1 MKLCLIYFIILCC
14 IFWNN
19 KQNFTKKQFLTF
31 PKTLLNFLFDVVKN
45 SKHLKYV
52 IADIY
57 SQNTSVQEILPL
69 SNLIQPKLPLCRLT
83 RNGAIDTP
91 WTLPTGE
98 FCNSSECCMFWV
110 GQKLHTEKPKWTFWL
125 TQYNT
130 AFEGCYFSLIYT
142 GYCSANQ
149 CPGRPGSLKARIFI
163 LPPGM
168 KETFPFSWDPGLHS
182 MYGSLVLPGSE
193 QLQLSLLLFW
203 TITALTSLPF
213 PLCNNSLFSY
223 GFHKRLEEIFSLGIK
238 KKKKFPFCSLW
249 WVDSQRFLAVSAE
262 KSF

>member
-1 MKLCLIYFIILCC
+1 MS
-14 IFWNN
+14 W
-19 KQNFTKKQFLTF
+19 
-31 PKTLLNFLFDVVKN
+31 N

-130 AFEGCYFSLIYT
+130 AFEGCYFSLIHT

-168 KETFPFSWDPGLHS
+168 KETFPFLET
-182 MYGSLVLPGSE
+182 LVFIACMV
-193 QLQLSLLLFW
+193 LLCFLGQ
-203 TITALTSLPF
+203 S
-213 PLCNNSLFSY
+213 NSNSLCYFSELSQHLPL
-223 GFHKRLEEIFSLGIK
+223 FHFLCIIILFSVKAFTKDWKRSF
-238 KKKKFPFCSLW
+238 LW
-249 WVDSQRFLAVSAE
+249 PL
-262 KSF
+262 K